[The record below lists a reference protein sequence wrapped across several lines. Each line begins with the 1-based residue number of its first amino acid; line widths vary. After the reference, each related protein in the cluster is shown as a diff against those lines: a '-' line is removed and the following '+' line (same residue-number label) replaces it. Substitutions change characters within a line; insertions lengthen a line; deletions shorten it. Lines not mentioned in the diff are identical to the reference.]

1 MKLPELQ
8 TLEKIYGETEHSL
21 ARYQSLAENYRKQFA
36 PVRTE
41 SAGASNAGAAMS
53 GASKAESAAADA
65 PECEMEFFTAP
76 GRTEI
81 VGNHTDHN
89 GGKILAGSIS
99 LDTIGAAYPNGTDV
113 ITIVS
118 EGYRDKVIVDLT
130 RLDKVPKNKGTY
142 SLVAGMAM
150 ATRKMGFS
158 VSGFN
163 AYVST
168 EVISAAGVS
177 SSASFEMLVCA
188 IINYFF
194 NEGRMHYIDYAR
206 IGQYAE
212 NHFWDKASGLMDQM
226 ACAVGGTI
234 LLDFSKIA
242 VLPQEQEGTSGRRTS
257 DGQRTA
263 EPVSGCAN
271 QRDASG
277 QSGQSKGAA
286 STEAQSTVIR
296 DEDIC
301 KRVEFSFSQ
310 LGYDLVIVNTGKG
323 HADLSDEYS
332 SVPFEMKEAAGAV
345 GAKLLCETDE
355 ETVLNH
361 LSAIENDRA
370 ALRALHFFEENKRV
384 DAAYQASLDRDET
397 ALLKAIDD
405 SGRSSW
411 EWLQNCYSIRNYKE
425 QKVTL
430 TLALTR
436 LFLNR
441 TGRGVCRVH
450 GGGFAGVIACVL
462 PQEETADYV
471 EYIAQYVGKD
481 NVYPMNI
488 RTFGA
493 GHVESRAN

>member
-8 TLEKIYGETEHSL
+8 TLERIYGETEHSL
-21 ARYQSLAENYRKQFA
+21 ARYQSLAVNYQKNFA
-36 PVRTE
+36 
-41 SAGASNAGAAMS
+41 S
-53 GASKAESAAADA
+53 DD
-65 PECEMEFFTAP
+65 MEFFTAP

-99 LDTIGAAYPNGTDV
+99 LDTIGAAYPNQTNV

-118 EGYRDKVIVDLT
+118 EGYRDRIIVDLT
-130 RLDKVPKNKGTY
+130 RLDRVPKNRGTF
-142 SLVAGMAM
+142 SLVAGMAI
-150 ATRKMGFS
+150 AAREMGFT

-177 SSASFEMLVCA
+177 SSASFEMLICS
-188 IINYFF
+188 IIDYFF
-194 NEGRMHYIDYAR
+194 NESRMQLIDYAR

-226 ACAVGGTI
+226 ACAAGGTI
-234 LLDFSKIA
+234 LLDFSKLSA
-242 VLPQEQEGTSGRRTS
+242 QPETKGQE
-257 DGQRTA
+257 DA
-263 EPVSGCAN
+263 
-271 QRDASG
+271 ASG
-277 QSGQSKGAA
+277 IKCDAGHVAGD
-286 STEAQSTVIR
+286 IR

-301 KRVEFSFSQ
+301 RRVDFSFSQ

-332 SVPFEMKEAAGAV
+332 SIPLEMKEAAGAL
-345 GAKLLCETDE
+345 GANLLCETSE
-355 ETVLNH
+355 EALLDI
-361 LSAIENDRA
+361 LSRKEMEISDRSI
-370 ALRALHFFEENKRV
+370 LRALHFFEENKRV
-384 DAAYQASLDRDET
+384 DAAYQASLDRDEKT
-397 ALLKAIDD
+397 LLKVIDE

-411 EWLQNCYSIRNYKE
+411 EWLQNCYSIRSYKE

-436 LFLNR
+436 LFLAR
-441 TGRGVCRVH
+441 TGKGVCRVH

-471 EYIAQYVGKD
+471 KYIAQFVGEG

-493 GHVESRAN
+493 GHVA

>member
-1 MKLPELQ
+1 MNLPSKE
-8 TLEKIYGETEHSL
+8 TLERIYGESEKSL
-21 ARYQSLAENYRKQFA
+21 ARYQSLAENYRKNFA
-36 PVRTE
+36 PE
-41 SAGASNAGAAMS
+41 KKDAAQ
-53 GASKAESAAADA
+53 
-65 PECEMEFFTAP
+65 CEMAFFTAP

-99 LDTIGAAYPNGTDV
+99 LDTIGAAYPSGTDV

-118 EGYRDKVIVDLT
+118 EGYRDRIIVDLT
-130 RLDKVPKNKGTY
+130 RLDRVPKNRGSF

-150 ATRKMGFS
+150 AAREMGFA

-188 IINYFF
+188 IVNSFF

-234 LLDFSKIA
+234 LLDFAKIA
-242 VLPQEQEGTSGRRTS
+242 GTP
-257 DGQRTA
+257 TA
-263 EPVSGCAN
+263 LSSVT
-271 QRDASG
+271 D
-277 QSGQSKGAA
+277 
-286 STEAQSTVIR
+286 
-296 DEDIC
+296 DDIC
-301 KRVEFSFSQ
+301 RQVDFSFSQ
-310 LGYDLVIVNTGKG
+310 LGYELVIVNTGKG

-332 SVPFEMKEAAGAV
+332 SVPMEMKEAARALGA
-345 GAKLLCETDE
+345 GLLCETDE
-355 ETVLNH
+355 ETLLAHV
-361 LSAIENDRA
+361 SDISNDRA
-370 ALRALHFFEENKRV
+370 ILRALHFFEENKRV
-384 DAAYQASLDRDET
+384 DAAYQAALDRDGAT
-397 ALLKAIDD
+397 LLKMIEE

-425 QKVTL
+425 QKVNL

-436 LFLNR
+436 LFLDR
-441 TGRGVCRVH
+441 TGKGVCRVH
-450 GGGFAGVIACVL
+450 GGGFAGVIACIL
-462 PQEETADYV
+462 PQEEKENYV
-471 EYIAQYVGKD
+471 NYIAQYVGRD

-493 GHVESRAN
+493 GRVE